1 METLDLS
8 QIEAITLEKAA
19 EKYPRQWLGA
29 KVVEREKDTGQ
40 PLKVKVITRN
50 TDVHVVRTK
59 IGLDDVCIFYTG
71 PIPEIKTV
79 LLF

>member
-1 METLDLS
+1 MDLS
-8 QIEAITLEKAA
+8 QIEVMTLEEAT

-40 PLKVKVITRN
+40 PFKVKVIARN
-50 TDVHVVRTK
+50 ADIHVVRTQ
-59 IGLDDVCIFYTG
+59 IGLDDVCVFYTG

-79 LLF
+79 LMF